1 MATEITA
8 AESSFVDTN
17 VWLYAFV
24 HTQDPEKSEKAKRII
39 QNTPAALASTQVINE
54 LCVNLLK
61 TIGFGET
68 EIRDIIAAFYGRY
81 HIVEFDQ
88 TILRTASEFRA
99 RYQLSFWD
107 SLIAASCICGWCIG
121 PLYRRHARRIGDRAA
136 VENSKPVQIGLRGQR
151 MPWRAQEYRT

>member
-1 MATEITA
+1 MAIEITA

-24 HTQDPEKSEKAKRII
+24 QTQDPEKSEKAKRIV

-61 TIGFGET
+61 TIGFSEAD
-68 EIRDIIAAFYGRY
+68 IRDIIAAFYGRY
-81 HIVEFDQ
+81 HIVEFNQ
-88 TILRTASEFRA
+88 TILRTASEFRM

-107 SLIAASCICGWCIG
+107 SLIAASAFVGG
-121 PLYRRHARRIGDRAA
+121 ASVLYTEDMHDGLVIEQQLRI
-136 VENSKPVQIGLRGQR
+136 VNPFK
-151 MPWRAQEYRT
+151 